1 MAVIYGIHGIEQA
14 LAVHREGSP
23 RAARRPLEQLLV
35 ARGRGG
41 REVQQLVEAAR
52 AARVPVRFVQR
63 RELDRLTGTRAHQ
76 GVAAVAGAKRY
87 LDLEELLGAAKSPA
101 LFVLLDG
108 VEDPRNLGA
117 ILRTAVCAGADGVI
131 LPLRRATGVTP
142 AAEKVAAGAAEH
154 ISVARVVNL
163 GRALDQLKEAG
174 CWLVGL
180 DADGERAFTEVDLT
194 VSVGLVLGGEG
205 KGLHQQVRK
214 RCDFVVKIPTVGP
227 VGSLNVSVA
236 AGVALYEVL
245 RQRRVRST
253 SSKLS

>member
-1 MAVIYGIHGIEQA
+1 
-14 LAVHREGSP
+14 
-23 RAARRPLEQLLV
+23 
-35 ARGRGG
+35 
-41 REVQQLVEAAR
+41 
-52 AARVPVRFVQR
+52 
-63 RELDRLTGTRAHQ
+63 
-76 GVAAVAGAKRY
+76 
-87 LDLEELLGAAKSPA
+87 
-101 LFVLLDG
+101 
-108 VEDPRNLGA
+108 
-117 ILRTAVCAGADGVI
+117 VI
-131 LPLRRATGVTP
+131 LPLRRAVGVTP

-163 GRALDQLKEAG
+163 SRAMEQLKEVG

-214 RCDFVVKIPTVGP
+214 RCDFVAKIPTVGP

-245 RQRRVRST
+245 RQRR
-253 SSKLS
+253 SKK